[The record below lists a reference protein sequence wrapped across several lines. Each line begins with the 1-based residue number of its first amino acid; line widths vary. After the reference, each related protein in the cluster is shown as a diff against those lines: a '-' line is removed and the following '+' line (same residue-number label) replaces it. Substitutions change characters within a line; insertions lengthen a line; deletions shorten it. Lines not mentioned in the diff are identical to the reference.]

1 MGWWCGMVVVWYGGG
16 VVWCGVVVG
25 CVHVEFDLV
34 TLCCNIFINSFT
46 GNRAIQSNIALQV
59 QYHLIP
65 CTWTVV
71 RYN

>member
-1 MGWWCGMVVVWYGGG
+1 M
-16 VVWCGVVVG
+16 WCGVVVWWGGVG
-25 CVHVEFDLV
+25 CVHVEFDFV

-59 QYHLIP
+59 LCTIMQHHLIP
-65 CTWTVV
+65 CTGTVV